1 MNETSASAR
10 SRGGEAEMT
19 FLIWCFSLLNSQ
31 AGPDT
36 RKTVVMT
43 GLGYLSNDGLILS
56 RLRARLAAQGV
67 ELVEL
72 PREPRE
78 SARSLEVEEE
88 SRLYKFASEDV
99 GNEYL
104 ANNTLYLLGNPSPL
118 ARHFSFSEMRTFK
131 YWRNI
136 LVPSVQLQSSPTFK
150 IHLSHILYLLPVS
163 LVNITFTKKYFK
175 IILKHIK
182 FKLIICDKNL
192 KARLYE
198 ILSR

>member
-1 MNETSASAR
+1 M
-10 SRGGEAEMT
+10 
-19 FLIWCFSLLNSQ
+19 
-31 AGPDT
+31 
-36 RKTVVMT
+36 
-43 GLGYLSNDGLILS
+43 
-56 RLRARLAAQGV
+56 

>member
-1 MNETSASAR
+1 M
-10 SRGGEAEMT
+10 
-19 FLIWCFSLLNSQ
+19 
-31 AGPDT
+31 
-36 RKTVVMT
+36 
-43 GLGYLSNDGLILS
+43 
-56 RLRARLAAQGV
+56 

-136 LVPSVQLQSSPTFK
+136 LDPSVQLQSSPTFK

-163 LVNITFTKKYFK
+163 LVNITFTNKYFK